1 MEDIDVDGIEMKIK
15 GDPSFRGRD
24 GYVESLALK

>member
-1 MEDIDVDGIEMKIK
+1 MGDIDVDGIGMKME